1 MSQAPVDLSASPS
14 PIAVADADRTATRR
28 ISWTFVVGLVLV
40 GAVVLLALISLVY
53 LPFDPNAVDATHPLA
68 HPGQYGHGLGTDQ
81 LGRDELTRLL
91 YGSRVTLLI
100 GVLAVTTAGVVGIP
114 VGVVAG
120 MLPRWGNELIL
131 RGNDILYAF
140 PALLLAIVFA
150 AAFHPSIVTAM
161 TAVGIATI
169 PVFVRLTSAATRQV
183 NSRDYVV
190 AARAGGCGSA
200 SIAFRHVLPNIAPV
214 VIVQTSVAFGIAI
227 LAEAALSYLGLS
239 TNPTVPTWGRMLQE
253 AQTYLF
259 TAPRLAL
266 WPGLAIAL
274 TVLGF
279 NLLGDGLRDLLDPRL
294 RDVR

>member
-1 MSQAPVDLSASPS
+1 MTRPLDDLSVPE
-14 PIAVADADRTATRR
+14 VAMATPDADKPVTRR
-28 ISWTFVVGLVLV
+28 LSWTFVVGAVLV
-40 GAVVLLALISLVY
+40 AGVVVVALVSLVY
-53 LPFDPNAVDATHPLA
+53 LPFDPNDVDPTHPLA
-68 HPGQYGHGLGTDQ
+68 HPGQYGHVLGTDQ
-81 LGRDELTRLL
+81 LGRDVLSRLL

-100 GVLAVTTAGVVGIP
+100 GVLAVTTAGVVGVP

-120 MLPRWGNELIL
+120 MLPRWGNELVL
-131 RGNDILYAF
+131 RGNDVLYAF

-183 NSRDYVV
+183 MSRDYVV
-190 AARAGGCGSA
+190 AARAGGCGPG
-200 SIAFRHVLPNIAPV
+200 SIAFRHVLPNVAPV

-294 RDVR
+294 RDIR